1 MLTDKEK
8 EMQFVRNIQCGLG
21 EGEIIQVQIMFNGK
35 NKNEG
40 KTQMVQQLEVI
51 CAMIPVHICQ
61 YNPESGLQIS
71 KKQQPTIIKYT
82 GNDIFCICET
92 WLL

>member
-8 EMQFVRNIQCGLG
+8 VFAIGWNAICLKNTVWWLEG
-21 EGEIIQVQIMFNGK
+21 GEIIQVQIMFYGK

-51 CAMIPVHICQ
+51 CAMIPVHICH
-61 YNPESGLQIS
+61 YKP
-71 KKQQPTIIKYT
+71 
-82 GNDIFCICET
+82 DI
-92 WLL
+92 

>member
-21 EGEIIQVQIMFNGK
+21 GGEIIQVQIMFYGK

-51 CAMIPVHICQ
+51 CAMIPVHICHYKPDIQ
-61 YNPESGLQIS
+61 EKTTTNNHQIYW
-71 KKQQPTIIKYT
+71 K
-82 GNDIFCICET
+82 
-92 WLL
+92 

>member
-8 EMQFVRNIQCGLG
+8 KMQFVRNIQCGLG
-21 EGEIIQVQIMFNGK
+21 GGEIIQVRIMFYGK

-51 CAMIPVHICQ
+51 CAMIPVHICH
-61 YNPESGLQIS
+61 YNPESGFQIS
-71 KKQQPTIIKYT
+71 KKQQQTIIKYT